1 MKKSESLTIYGL
13 SENIAFCE
21 AKGLANCFNA
31 YAKYASREEI
41 MEGGIGFNA
50 NSGFVFIALE
60 NGVSIV
66 SGMGQDCEY
75 LYIDPV
81 TDEETT
87 ADNYY
92 TAKRALGL

>member
-1 MKKSESLTIYGL
+1 MRTSESLTIYGL

-21 AKGLANCFNA
+21 AKGLGKCFIA
-31 YAKYASREEI
+31 YAKFAAREDI
-41 MEGGIGFNA
+41 MDGGIGFNA

-60 NGVSIV
+60 NGISIV

-75 LYIDPV
+75 LYIDPN

-87 ADNYY
+87 AENYY
-92 TAKRALGL
+92 AAKRALGL

>member
-1 MKKSESLTIYGL
+1 MRTSESLTIYGL

-21 AKGLANCFNA
+21 AQGLGKCFIA
-31 YAKYASREEI
+31 YAKYAAREDI
-41 MEGGIGFNA
+41 MDGGIGFNA

-60 NGVSIV
+60 NGISIV

-75 LYIDPV
+75 LYIDPN

-87 ADNYY
+87 AENYY
-92 TAKRALGL
+92 AAKRALGL